1 MFRPFA
7 LLYGAACYAL
17 SLLTILYA
25 IPFVTGVAVP
35 RTVDSGRSA
44 PLMTALLIDLALL
57 GIFALQHSV
66 MARPA
71 FKRVFTRWVPDEIER
86 STYVLAS
93 SVALILLFWQWH
105 TLPVQIW
112 QMNDPLVRW
121 VLYAVSACGWL
132 LMFLSTFLIN
142 HFELFGLRQVWVHA
156 RGRRPLPDTPFVVR
170 AFYRIVRHPLMLGL
184 LIAFWA
190 TPNMSLG
197 HLLFALANT
206 GYILLAVRFLEERD
220 LLAQFGSTYRTYQQ
234 EVPMLLPRLGRRKQR
249 SPLRRPA

>member
-1 MFRPFA
+1 MPAVIWHVTEPR
-7 LLYGAACYAL
+7 AATAITAL
-17 SLLTILYA
+17 SFL
-25 IPFVTGVAVP
+25 
-35 RTVDSGRSA
+35 
-44 PLMTALLIDLALL
+44 
-57 GIFALQHSV
+57 
-66 MARPA
+66 
-71 FKRVFTRWVPDEIER
+71 
-86 STYVLAS
+86 
-93 SVALILLFWQWH
+93 
-105 TLPVQIW
+105 
-112 QMNDPLVRW
+112 
-121 VLYAVSACGWL
+121 GWL
-132 LMFLSTFLIN
+132 IVLTSTFLIN